1 LGLQKYSS
9 GLDFSFERVHGSPL
23 YENPLDSDAASKP
36 EYRARRASGPGRNPR
51 MNSTPPPDQSDSEP
65 PGVPGFR
72 TWRGVYWFVFGA
84 FVAMVIA
91 LAIFTRVY
99 A

>member
-1 LGLQKYSS
+1 MN
-9 GLDFSFERVHGSPL
+9 SPPPPD
-23 YENPLDSDAASKP
+23 NSDSDA
-36 EYRARRASGPGRNPR
+36 
-51 MNSTPPPDQSDSEP
+51 

-72 TWRGVYWFVFGA
+72 TWRGIYWFVFGT
-84 FVAMVIA
+84 FVAVVIA

>member
-1 LGLQKYSS
+1 
-9 GLDFSFERVHGSPL
+9 LDFSFERVHGSRL
-23 YENPLDSDAASKP
+23 YEKTAASDAAPSP
-36 EYRARRASGPGRNPR
+36 DLRGRGVSERVRSPR
-51 MNSTPPPDQSDSEP
+51 MNSKPPPDHSDSEA

-72 TWRGVYWFVFGA
+72 TWRGIYWFVFGT
-84 FVAMVIA
+84 FVAVVIA